1 MLTIYELT
9 DSEKKFIYESKPVA
23 GPSAKDLRQF
33 EVIEIN
39 TDVFEGEKI
48 ASKVIEIVAKEVT
61 YDKKG
66 EKVKAFASETVRVK
80 DIISMLEGET
90 MKLNMK
96 NPSNKT
102 VAHITISEALIQP
115 CFSFLDYKVHR
126 EVNVIPIIAI
136 DYSLSN
142 LTFDNQK
149 CIHSLKEG
157 ASNDYINV
165 IQHITNAYQN
175 ISSHMLAFGMGARTI
190 PKKGDTSNLFALS
203 GDIFNPQIEK
213 DKLFQNYADTLKRIE
228 LSLPVNY
235 HDVLE
240 TASGYARYEA
250 ENYEARN
257 YFVLIYV
264 SVGVIDD
271 FEDTLNRLK
280 EISDLPLTVIMI
292 KVRNMQTEDTNDPA
306 VLIKE

>member
-1 MLTIYELT
+1 MF
-9 DSEKKFIYESKPVA
+9 D
-23 GPSAKDLRQF
+23 G
-33 EVIEIN
+33 EIMN
-39 TDVFEGEKI
+39 
-48 ASKVIEIVAKEVT
+48 
-61 YDKKG
+61 
-66 EKVKAFASETVRVK
+66 
-80 DIISMLEGET
+80 
-90 MKLNMK
+90 LNLK
-96 NPSNKT
+96 NSNKKT
-102 VAHITISEALIQP
+102 VANISISESLIQP

-157 ASNDYINV
+157 ANNDYINV
-165 IQHITNAYQN
+165 IKHITNAYHN
-175 ISSHMLAFGMGARTI
+175 ISSHMIGYGMGARTI

-203 GDIFNPQIEK
+203 GDIFNPQIDK
-213 DKLFQNYADTLKRIE
+213 TKLFDNYADTLKRIE

-240 TASGYARYEA
+240 TASGYARYET

-271 FEDTLNRLK
+271 FQETLQGLK
-280 EISDLPLTVIMI
+280 EINDLPLTVIMV

-306 VLIKE
+306 ILIKECAQSFAACERKYLEIIDFEPYKKEGKLDEFENALVNNIPLHVQK